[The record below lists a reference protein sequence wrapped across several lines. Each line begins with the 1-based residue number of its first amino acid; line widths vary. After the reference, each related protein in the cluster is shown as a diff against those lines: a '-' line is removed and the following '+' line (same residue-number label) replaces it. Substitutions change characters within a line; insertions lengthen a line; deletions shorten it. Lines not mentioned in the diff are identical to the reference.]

1 VCFLTTIFGGKKNMK
16 SFKRRLPVVI
26 LAMFALVLSGV
37 FLFGSVAEAAW
48 PTRPIE
54 FTIPAGTGGGADQ
67 YARFLIGLNVRGK
80 YIDQPIIP
88 VNKEGGAGAVA
99 MQSVLGQKGNGYQ
112 MMITL
117 NAFITTPLFQNLPF
131 SYKDFTPIALL
142 ALDNF
147 PLWVNNKGPY
157 KTAQEF
163 IEAAKKESLQ
173 VGGTGSKQE
182 DEIVFRAIERIAGTM
197 PFKYVPFKGGGDVA
211 QALVGGHV
219 VATVNQ
225 VSEAGQFFPEYV
237 TPLCVFQDERLAI
250 PGYENVPTG
259 KEVGIN
265 FSYNMMRAIFAP
277 PGISKEAKDGMTEL
291 FRKISQDQ
299 EWLAFAKKTGLKA
312 TFITGDDLMAF
323 AEDYHNKHV
332 EIMKAQG
339 WLK

>member
-1 VCFLTTIFGGKKNMK
+1 MKK
-16 SFKRRLPVVI
+16 FEKRSLV
-26 LAMFALVLSGV
+26 MMTMLVLTGV
-37 FLFGSVAEAAW
+37 LFLGGIALAEW

-67 YARFLIGLNVRGK
+67 YARFLIGLNVKGK
-80 YIDQPIIP
+80 YIPQPIIP
-88 VNKEGGAGAVA
+88 VNKDGGAGAVA

-117 NAFITTPLFQNLPF
+117 NAFITTPLFQSLPF
-131 SYKDFTPIALL
+131 NYKDFTPICLL

-147 PLWVNNKGPY
+147 PLWVNNKSPW
-157 KTAQEF
+157 KTAADF

-182 DEIVFRAIERIAGTM
+182 DEIVFRAIEKIAGTK

-225 VSEAGQFFPEYV
+225 VSEAGGFYPEYV
-237 TPLCVFQDERLAI
+237 RPLCVFQDQRLAI
-250 PGYENVPTG
+250 PGYEDVPTG
-259 KEVGIN
+259 KEAGID

-277 PGISKEAKDGMTEL
+277 PGISDEARDGMVGL
-291 FRKISQDQ
+291 FRKISQDP

-312 TFITGDDLMAF
+312 TFITGDELVKFCD
-323 AEDYHNKHV
+323 DYNKKHI
-332 EIMKAQG
+332 EIMKSQG